1 MTYRV
6 KNIVLAVALA
16 GVAAVMT
23 SFYVANY
30 RKSVTNDEK
39 NVAVWVAKNDI
50 PAGISGAEA
59 RSRGLLEETK
69 VARRTVVPGAITTPS
84 QVDELVAG
92 GPIYKGE
99 QLSARRFKPVEQIG
113 IQGELKGN
121 MRAFQIS
128 GDGNQLL
135 AGTLKRGDR
144 VDVVSSVKYKV
155 RDIGGTDDRDRV
167 ATRIVLRDVLVLDA
181 EGGSL
186 AAEKVNG
193 NGSNHSVQLA
203 VTDAQTQ
210 KLFFVTKN
218 TDWSLQLRPVVD
230 ATDSPESVETLES
243 VLGDGLR
250 DAQFQQLYGGRR

>member
-30 RKSVTNDEK
+30 RQSVQEDEQ
-39 NVAVWVAKNDI
+39 NVSVWVAKGDI

-59 RSRGLLEETK
+59 RSRGLLEETT
-69 VARRTVVPGAITTPS
+69 VARRTVVPGAISTPS
-84 QVDELVAG
+84 QVDQLVAG

-99 QLSARRFKPVEQIG
+99 QLSARRFKPVDQIG

-121 MRAFQIS
+121 LRAFQVA

-135 AGTLKRGDR
+135 AGTLKKGNR
-144 VDVVSSVKYKV
+144 VDLVANIKFK
-155 RDIGGTDDRDRV
+155 DENDRDRIV
-167 ATRIVLRDVLVLDA
+167 TRVVLRDVLVLEA

-203 VTDAQTQ
+203 VTDAQAQ
-210 KLFFVTKN
+210 KLFYVLRN
-218 TDWSLQLRPVVD
+218 ADWSLQLRPVVD
-230 ATDSPESVETLES
+230 PTDSPESVETTHS
-243 VLGDGLR
+243 VITDGLR
-250 DAQFQQLYGGRR
+250 GPQLAELYGGR